1 MSVMVVIDLGVVNK
15 MRLEEDVLKEKNWY
29 WWVMDVVLIWW
40 IDNGNGRNDKAE
52 ICKKRL
58 SWYLRG
64 SRNGSECDM
73 LMV

>member
-1 MSVMVVIDLGVVNK
+1 
-15 MRLEEDVLKEKNWY
+15 
-29 WWVMDVVLIWW
+29 MDVVLIWW